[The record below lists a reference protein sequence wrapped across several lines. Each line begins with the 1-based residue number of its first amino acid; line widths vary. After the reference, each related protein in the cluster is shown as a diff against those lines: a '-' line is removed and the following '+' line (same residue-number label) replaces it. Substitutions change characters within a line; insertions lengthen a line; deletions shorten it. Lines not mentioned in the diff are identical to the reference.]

1 MSLLPTTVIAWT
13 PFLQPAPGAQHWW
26 WGLVIPM
33 ALGVSMAYTAIRV
46 EKLADWPMAVGK
58 MAAQVV
64 GSVVAIAVGLYL
76 LVIVLLPMLPAE

>member
-1 MSLLPTTVIAWT
+1 
-13 PFLQPAPGAQHWW
+13 
-26 WGLVIPM
+26 M
-33 ALGVSMAYTAIRV
+33 ALGVSMAYKAIRV

-64 GSVVAIAVGLYL
+64 GVVVAIAVGLYL